1 VVVRFIT
8 ENTRRAGLLYHLKKD
23 NYGFGW
29 PIFVI
34 ACVVRGGQPSLDE
47 WGKTTYG

>member
-1 VVVRFIT
+1 MAARFIT
-8 ENTRRAGLLYHLKKD
+8 ECARRAGLLYHLKKD

-47 WGKTTYG
+47 WGKETYG